1 MILKKFDDIFLP
13 IIGVWDKIS
22 YKNIDA
28 KNKLNIILN
37 NRKLIH
43 KFDSDIDDAFLH
55 AICHYYENINI
66 FCIFGKNKEDSYKYY
81 VENYSNDYALYGIK
95 SIKIKSSLIIKVL
108 YQLLFSRMIIKSKN
122 DFCDYLKHEYPFLYN
137 YQGTLIDITI
147 LVVCKKDLNKKYP
160 NTDIKKSDFCIFI
173 PNTKESIWNS
183 ACLFF
188 SESSI
193 QFLEKQN
200 LDYFLTKDMDKSKK
214 YFLKYRD
221 WLNENVDET
230 NMSQFMLY
238 SSSVLYLLGHRN
250 INDVDLYIHN
260 IPNEL
265 IEKTKE
271 LKNEEYKFIEYHI
284 KNTELWPKYWDTWL
298 DEWAK
303 LCGAKYFEE
312 ILGNPKYHFYFLGVK
327 IISLECDIVR
337 RIKRNRPR
345 AIADLISLRKRY
357 HLNIDIP
364 SIPEKSLKYESST
377 DKSDEEIRDLVNKGA
392 VLNKGNSE
400 IVIEY
405 NTDIDKFI
413 NTVIYAL
420 KLNYKMDFT
429 IDDIKRELNML
440 SRAKKIKVI
449 IKKKD
454 AIT

>member
-1 MILKKFDDIFLP
+1 
-13 IIGVWDKIS
+13 
-22 YKNIDA
+22 
-28 KNKLNIILN
+28 
-37 NRKLIH
+37 
-43 KFDSDIDDAFLH
+43 
-55 AICHYYENINI
+55 
-66 FCIFGKNKEDSYKYY
+66 
-81 VENYSNDYALYGIK
+81 
-95 SIKIKSSLIIKVL
+95 
-108 YQLLFSRMIIKSKN
+108 
-122 DFCDYLKHEYPFLYN
+122 
-137 YQGTLIDITI
+137 
-147 LVVCKKDLNKKYP
+147 
-160 NTDIKKSDFCIFI
+160 
-173 PNTKESIWNS
+173 
-183 ACLFF
+183 
-188 SESSI
+188 
-193 QFLEKQN
+193 
-200 LDYFLTKDMDKSKK
+200 
-214 YFLKYRD
+214 
-221 WLNENVDET
+221 
-230 NMSQFMLY
+230 MLY

>member
-1 MILKKFDDIFLP
+1 MILKKFDDIFNP
-13 IIGVWDKIS
+13 IINVWTKTS
-22 YKNIDA
+22 YKNINA

-37 NRKLIH
+37 NKKLIH
-43 KFDSDIDDAFLH
+43 NFDDDIDDALLH
-55 AICHYYENINI
+55 AIRHYYENINI
-66 FCIFGKNKEDSYKYY
+66 FCVFGKNKDDSYKYY
-81 VENYSNDYALYGIK
+81 VEHYSTDYALYGIK
-95 SIKIKSSLIIKVL
+95 PLRIKSSLIIKVL
-108 YQLLFSRMIIKSKN
+108 YQLLFSRMIIKTKN
-122 DFCDYLKHEYPFLYN
+122 DLSDYIKHEYPFLFN
-137 YQGTLIDITI
+137 YQETMIDITI
-147 LVVCKKDLNKKYP
+147 LIVCKKDLKKKYP
-160 NTDIKKSDFCIFI
+160 NTDIKKPDFCIYI

-188 SESSI
+188 SQSSI
-193 QFLEKQN
+193 DFLDKQN
-200 LDYFLTKDMDKSKK
+200 FDFFLTKDMQKSKK
-214 YFLKYRD
+214 YFLKYRE
-221 WLNENVDET
+221 WLNENVDEV

-238 SSSVLYLLGHRN
+238 SSTVLYLLGHRN
-250 INDVDLYIHN
+250 MNDLDLYIHN
-260 IPNEL
+260 ISNEL
-265 IEKTKE
+265 IEKTSQ

-284 KNTELWPKYWDTWL
+284 KNTELWPKYWDSWL

-327 IISLECDIVR
+327 IISLDCDIIR

-364 SIPEKSLKYESST
+364 CIPEKSLKYEST
-377 DKSDEEIRDLVNKGA
+377 LNKSEEYINELVNKGA
-392 VLNKGNSE
+392 SLNEKNNE

-440 SRAKKIKVI
+440 SKIKKIKVV
-449 IKKKD
+449 IKKKN
-454 AIT
+454 